1 MTTTLPETGPAMTDQ
16 LVDEAVALARRW
28 DEATRGTQTRAER
41 QSSGRLAALVSDP
54 AGLELAVRFV
64 DRVARPEDRKV
75 AARELGG
82 LLTKDASSF
91 LGPVDRTLMTVG
103 ARVAPLVPDIAVPAA
118 RVRLRQLV
126 GHLVGD
132 AEGRGLTKALARTR
146 AQGFTVN
153 VNLLG
158 EAVLGEAEAARRLQ
172 GIRTLIARPD
182 VDYVSVKA
190 SAVAAQLS
198 TWDHEGSRRRLVERL
213 LPLLQDARAHG
224 VFVNLDM
231 EEYHDLDLTVAVFCE
246 LLGELPDLHAGIVL
260 QGYLPDSGP
269 ALDTLTA
276 FARTHPAG
284 IKVRLV
290 KGANL
295 AMERVEAALHG
306 WHQAPYGG
314 KPEVDANYVRLLR
327 DALTPERTE
336 HVRIGVAS
344 HNLFDVAYAH
354 LLSQHRGVAGA
365 LDVEMLQGMA
375 PAQARAVKA
384 DVGRVVLYAPVV
396 ARDDFDVAVSYLVR
410 RLEENAAPENF
421 LHDLFADGLDG
432 QEQAFRASV
441 RDHTA
446 PSKDS
451 RRLSLPPAV
460 GTGFENASDSDAAL
474 PATRAWAAAALTTDP
489 GPLETPELASF
500 EEVDATVARALAAGS
515 SLTDPAVRAR
525 LLHAV
530 GDRLAGMRPELVSV
544 MAHEAGKTVAEADPE
559 ISEAIDFAHYYAFR
573 ALDVVPGAVASPV
586 RCTLVTPP
594 WNFPVAI
601 ALGGAL
607 AAVAAGSPALLKP
620 PPQTPRCLEVT
631 MRAVTGALA
640 DLELPADVV
649 QLVRVPENE
658 VGQHLVTHPQIDRVI
673 LTGALETAELFT
685 SWRADLP
692 LLAETSGKNALV
704 VTASADLDL
713 AVADVVKSAFGH
725 AGQKCS
731 AASLLIL
738 VGSVATS
745 DRFLR
750 QLVDAVQSLVVGPGT
765 DLATTVGPLVEE
777 PGDKLLRALTQLDP
791 GESWLVQPQ
800 RLGDRTWSPG
810 IRAGVKPGSWFHR
823 TECFGP
829 VLGVMVAK
837 DLDEALTFQNAT
849 AYGLTGGLH
858 SLHEGEIDQWLS
870 EVEVGNAYVNRGT
883 TGAIVRRQS
892 FGGWKASAIGPGA
905 KAGGPHYVAQL
916 ADWAD
921 SPDVPAADQ
930 GWLAWARADDARA
943 WAQQFSVEHDP
954 SALGVETNVF
964 RYRPIEHLWVRVAAD
979 APEREVQRVLSAA
992 STAGVRTTVRRDD
1005 AFESEVAA
1013 GRVTGRVRVIGTV
1026 PGLRAAAAGHLGTVT
1041 VLDHPVLASGER
1053 ELLTVLREQ
1062 AISRTM
1068 HRYGHLPPAPASR

>member
-1 MTTTLPETGPAMTDQ
+1 MTTTLPDPSPAVTDA

-64 DRVARPEDRKV
+64 DRVARPEDRGV

-91 LGPVDRTLMTVG
+91 LGPIDRTLMTVG
-103 ARVAPLVPDIAVPAA
+103 AKVAPLIPDIAVPAA

-158 EAVLGEAEAARRLQ
+158 EAVLGEQEAARRLQ
-172 GIRTLIARPD
+172 GVRTLIARPD

-190 SAVAAQLS
+190 SAVAAQLT
-198 TWDHEGSRRRLVERL
+198 TWDHAGSRARLVERL
-213 LPLLQDARAHG
+213 LPLLQDAHRHG

-231 EEYHDLDLTVAVFCE
+231 EEYRDLDLTVSVFCE
-246 LLGELPDLHAGIVL
+246 LLGQLPDLHAGIVL

-306 WHQAPYGG
+306 WHQAPYGS

-327 DALTPERTE
+327 DSLTPERTE

-421 LHDLFADGLDG
+421 LHDLFADGLDV
-432 QEQAFRASV
+432 QEQAFRTSV
-441 RDHTA
+441 RDHA
-446 PSKDS
+446 EPSTDS
-451 RRLSLPPAV
+451 RRLTTPA
-460 GTGFENASDSDAAL
+460 TGPVFENASDSDAAL
-474 PATRAWAAAALTTDP
+474 PETRDWAAAALQADP
-489 GPLETPELASF
+489 GPVETPELTAVD
-500 EEVDATVARALAAGS
+500 EVDAAVERAVAAGGALA
-515 SLTDPAVRAR
+515 DPAVRAR

-530 GDRLAGMRPELVSV
+530 GDRLAEMRPELVSV

-620 PPQTPRCLEVT
+620 PPQTPRCLEVV
-631 MRAVTGALA
+631 MRAVSGALSSL
-640 DLELPADVV
+640 DLPADVV
-649 QLVRVPENE
+649 QLIRVPENE
-658 VGQHLVTHPQIDRVI
+658 VGRHLVTHPQIDRVI

-713 AVADVVKSAFGH
+713 AAADVVKSAFGH

-777 PGDKLLRALTQLDP
+777 PGEKLLRALTRLDP
-791 GESWLVQPQ
+791 GETWLVQPE
-800 RLGDRTWSPG
+800 RLDDRTWTPG

-837 DLDEALTFQNAT
+837 DLDEALSFQNAT

-858 SLHEGEIDQWLS
+858 SLHEGEIDRWMSQ
-870 EVEVGNAYVNRGT
+870 VEVGNAYVNRGI
-883 TGAIVRRQS
+883 TGAIVQRQS
-892 FGGWKASAIGPGA
+892 FGGWKASAVGPGA

-921 SPDVPAADQ
+921 GPEVPTADQ

-943 WAQQFSVEHDP
+943 WASRFSLEHDL
-954 SALGVETNVF
+954 SGLGVETNVF
-964 RYRPIEHLWVRVAAD
+964 RYRPVDHLWVRVAAD
-979 APEREVQRVLSAA
+979 AAEREVQRVLSAA
-992 STAGVRTTVRRDD
+992 ATAGVRVTVRRDQD
-1005 AFESEVAA
+1005 PGDFEAEVAA
-1013 GRVTGRVRVIGTV
+1013 GRITGRVRVVGTV
-1026 PGLRAAAAGHLGTVT
+1026 PGLREAAAGHLGTVT
-1041 VLDHPVLASGER
+1041 VLDHPVVASGER

-1062 AISRTM
+1062 AVSRTM
-1068 HRYGHLPPAPASR
+1068 HRYGHLPPAQH